1 MTNYDFCLIG
11 NFICVQQDKTWA
23 TSLQNLRMLMNV
35 NPQNIDY
42 LKNILKEKIFPQNR
56 RVGKLMYLFDQKI
69 IFDLWQR
76 MSDDEKEQLYEKNVA
91 GISDQSYKWHLSD
104 LLSMTNNDQI
114 QLGDSWIYPVGKLMK
129 ITQNSKKEEYYQF
142 TAAPLKNGSY
152 TGYLYLS
159 SCARFGLNP
168 TRIFVKNDV
177 NKSLPNIWQTMYKLW
192 DYESQ
197 KPGFF
202 LGGSLE
208 PNFQLA
214 DIEDIRNKLV
224 TKSELNSY
232 ADVQNSK
239 IVEKYVDT
247 NNNVKE
253 QRLREKQRKR
263 EENISLVTTKN
274 KDALDHVNSF
284 LENKRDVLKEY
295 LRTPTQVARPR
306 WNEHSYQRLLLEIFP
321 FIFPQYTHF
330 IREYKFKIEGNSQ
343 KKEDIPDFLAATA
356 NLSVDILEIKTPY
369 FDLFR
374 KGKYRGNYVFSSEVQ
389 GLISQAQKYIYNLE
403 RNALREEPK
412 ITKRFQEKANF
423 EGDNLYIRSPKAIV
437 IVGKKPQGNLAAE
450 QLRDFEIFK
459 GKYQDIATFLTYN
472 DILDRMNRII
482 NRQRKSIPEF

>member
-42 LKNILKEKIFPQNR
+42 SKNILKEKIFPQNR

-202 LGGSLE
+202 LGGGS
-208 PNFQLA
+208 
-214 DIEDIRNKLV
+214 
-224 TKSELNSY
+224 
-232 ADVQNSK
+232 
-239 IVEKYVDT
+239 
-247 NNNVKE
+247 VK
-253 QRLREKQRKR
+253 
-263 EENISLVTTKN
+263 
-274 KDALDHVNSF
+274 
-284 LENKRDVLKEY
+284 
-295 LRTPTQVARPR
+295 
-306 WNEHSYQRLLLEIFP
+306 
-321 FIFPQYTHF
+321 
-330 IREYKFKIEGNSQ
+330 KF
-343 KKEDIPDFLAATA
+343 
-356 NLSVDILEIKTPY
+356 V
-369 FDLFR
+369 
-374 KGKYRGNYVFSSEVQ
+374 
-389 GLISQAQKYIYNLE
+389 
-403 RNALREEPK
+403 
-412 ITKRFQEKANF
+412 
-423 EGDNLYIRSPKAIV
+423 
-437 IVGKKPQGNLAAE
+437 
-450 QLRDFEIFK
+450 
-459 GKYQDIATFLTYN
+459 
-472 DILDRMNRII
+472 
-482 NRQRKSIPEF
+482 